1 LTQLHPRTKVLCL
14 ADKPWSANI
23 LLAQAKI
30 KYKLMEEDAYIA
42 KIACVKS
49 KLKLPAEFLK
59 DPLFTTL
66 SSEFM
71 NLVLRQYQK
80 DGTDIIRRLVNHQVT
95 VYRTKIFPQVI
106 HSLLFWLAK
115 QAVVG
120 RRPQNDFLG
129 LLQMAH
135 QETNFPELP
144 ETNEQVAGYTL
155 LVLLALSSLHV
166 LSHYIGLS
174 DKTSNRNLFK
184 KATAATATAKAKA
197 CPIPIPE
204 TTHARTS
211 EPTLLQNQVT
221 PLSALDTSVFQSM
234 RHLLS

>member
-80 DGTDIIRRLVNHQVT
+80 DGTDT
-95 VYRTKIFPQVI
+95 VCCF
-106 HSLLFWLAK
+106 
-115 QAVVG
+115 G
-120 RRPQNDFLG
+120 
-129 LLQMAH
+129 
-135 QETNFPELP
+135 
-144 ETNEQVAGYTL
+144 
-155 LVLLALSSLHV
+155 
-166 LSHYIGLS
+166 
-174 DKTSNRNLFK
+174 
-184 KATAATATAKAKA
+184 
-197 CPIPIPE
+197 
-204 TTHARTS
+204 
-211 EPTLLQNQVT
+211 
-221 PLSALDTSVFQSM
+221 
-234 RHLLS
+234 